1 MWLMTDYL
9 ATGLYSLKV
18 STATS
23 SGGKTL
29 LVPTPY
35 ALKMA
40 LLDVGFRLLGLE
52 RAQEIWPTLRDL
64 QVACRLPKRAVVTNL
79 FTRVLKPSRNP
90 APPGTP
96 EAGPLGRTI
105 GYREY
110 VYFDGPLGI
119 ALGTSKDTIPDWLPQ
134 LMLAVNYLGKRGG
147 FIQAT
152 RVPES
157 TPNLPPGAVCLN
169 PAGGQTQFA
178 MDGVLQLLDDCG
190 EKMSLE
196 QANIYSGKSVRMGK
210 DRLSYPVVI
219 PYRLVRSSKSYSLY
233 ERLEQA
239 G

>member
-9 ATGLYSLKV
+9 VTGLYSLKV

-40 LLDVGFRLLGLE
+40 LLDAGFRLLGAE
-52 RAQEIWPTLRDL
+52 RAETIWPTLRDL
-64 QVACRLPKRAVVTNL
+64 QVACCLPQQAVVTNL
-79 FTRVLKPSRNP
+79 FTRILKPSRNP
-90 APPGTP
+90 APAGTP

-110 VYFDGPLGI
+110 VHFGGPLGI
-119 ALGTSKDTIPDWLPQ
+119 ALGVPTDSLPDWLPQ
-134 LMLAVNYLGKRGG
+134 LMLGINYLGKRGG

-152 RVPES
+152 CLPET
-157 TPNLPPGAVCLN
+157 TPDLPPGMVRLN
-169 PAGGQTQFA
+169 PPGGQTQFA
-178 MDGVLQLLDDCG
+178 MQGLLQLLDDCG
-190 EKMSLE
+190 DKMSFA
-196 QANIYSGKSVRMGK
+196 QANIYSGKSVRTGK

-219 PYRLVRSSKSYSLY
+219 PYRLVRSSKSYTLY
-233 ERLEQA
+233 ERLE
-239 G
+239 